1 MRILMDNLEL
11 INQLLYDFVNK
22 NYYLKDKTRINLF
35 NYTESLKILLY
46 ENMPFIYARKYKRKM
61 PLDESIKKAR
71 EFLEYLDPVYALYL
85 DLRLNDG
92 SFEVESEKEVR
103 ESNDEEKDFYSM
115 SGIYEDKSRFIR
127 IVYEGTFSDVY
138 AIIHEVLHDTNL
150 IIPPSEDEMTDYE
163 RSILSNRD
171 NFTELISIL
180 GTLIARNYFVS
191 KGEKEADID
200 MMNEYIS
207 GECMKWKASDRKSML
222 QFCKMLFG
230 NLDFKLGTGQSA
242 DLLNS
247 FAFCNYLQVP
257 DFNLVGRQGKDE
269 EKLYEDSKS
278 IFNEYLEEIKP
289 EKIIVWG
296 NHAYHHIVKLGKRID
311 DRKCRITMQT
321 GHIIDVLRI
330 NHPCVIGRGGYEQ
343 SVKQIKEFMTA

>member
-1 MRILMDNLEL
+1 MLHVVCAVVEHQGEILCMQKGDHKYSYISHHWEFPGGKVEQGETEEQALVRELMEEMDYHVTVERHLLTTEYIYPDFEISLSAYLCHPANNESPRLFKMKEHIQSQWLAPSHLNTLVWAPADKQL
-11 INQLLYDFVNK
+11 IDEIS
-22 NYYLKDKTRINLF
+22 KTRFTMKKQILF
-35 NYTESLKILLY
+35 VGTKYELGVMGKKLLVVGHQKHASDDERKRYTENPIQ
-46 ENMPFIYARKYKRKM
+46 
-61 PLDESIKKAR
+61 
-71 EFLEYLDPVYALYL
+71 EY
-85 DLRLNDG
+85 N
-92 SFEVESEKEVR
+92 
-103 ESNDEEKDFYSM
+103 
-115 SGIYEDKSRFIR
+115 I
-127 IVYEGTFSDVY
+127 
-138 AIIHEVLHDTNL
+138 DT
-150 IIPPSEDEMTDYE
+150 
-163 RSILSNRD
+163 D
-171 NFTELISIL
+171 N
-180 GTLIARNYFVS
+180 
-191 KGEKEADID
+191 ID

-222 QFCKMLFG
+222 QFCKMLSG